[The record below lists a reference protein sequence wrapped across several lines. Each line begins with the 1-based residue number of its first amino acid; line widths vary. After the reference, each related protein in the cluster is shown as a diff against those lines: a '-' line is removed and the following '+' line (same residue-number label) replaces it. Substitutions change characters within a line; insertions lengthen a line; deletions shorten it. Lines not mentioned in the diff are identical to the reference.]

1 MPTTCPPTHQH
12 RRTQTAADW
21 VTFESAAPEGNLL
34 WNAKRW
40 RLKGHAVLMSAAAA
54 AAVAVGTHVL
64 SKCNFYNHKIETVA
78 KVECNLTFGKL
89 LSGCWSWHS

>member
-1 MPTTCPPTHQH
+1 
-12 RRTQTAADW
+12 
-21 VTFESAAPEGNLL
+21 
-34 WNAKRW
+34 
-40 RLKGHAVLMSAAAA
+40 MSAAAA

-89 LSGCWSWHS
+89 LSGC